1 MALVSEK
8 QLNRLGYTLAY
19 EPISDEWVLNKNTS
33 QHFFKFLPSREDRK
47 YEREILANMLL
58 MNNSDY
64 RRKQTVLYGESDDYR
79 T

>member
-1 MALVSEK
+1 MASVSEK

-19 EPISDEWVLNKNTS
+19 EPISDEWVLSRNTS
-33 QHFFKFLPSREDRK
+33 HRFFKFLPSREDRK

-58 MNNSDY
+58 MHNSNY
-64 RRKQTVLYGESDDYR
+64 RRKQTVLYGESNDYR